1 MNAVFCNRTVRCQ
14 RNMCWS
20 AIESALKQCVQQV
33 FAQIGLGVTEK
44 AYHEAVFATL
54 CRQKHRFECAHLC
67 CSVHSETM
75 APIAISDTKLPC
87 GAMRSDIALEWK
99 PQATSKKRMRCGAL
113 TTGRDSTVCI
123 LEFKATG
130 APIASAAVL
139 QLLCYM
145 RSHDAQYGLVC
156 NFLQR
161 CDVVQQALTTSDRLC
176 FQVGEN
182 RALAL
187 LSDGTSVQPLL
198 TQVEFC
204 TVELRADERNLC

>member
-1 MNAVFCNRTVRCQ
+1 
-14 RNMCWS
+14 MCWS

-44 AYHEAVFATL
+44 SYHEAVFATL

-75 APIAISDTKLPC
+75 APIAISDTKLLC
-87 GAMRSDIALEWK
+87 GAMRSDIVLEWT
-99 PQATSKKRMRCGAL
+99 QATSKKRMRCGTPSPPTLAPA
-113 TTGRDSTVCI
+113 TAAAAATARDSTVCI

-176 FQVGEN
+176 FQIGEN

-187 LSDGTSVQPLL
+187 LGDGTSVQPLL

-204 TVELRADERNLC
+204 TVELRANEQNLC